1 MDLQLYHVT
10 VRENLA
16 SLRKALQKEKL
27 ERKVGIGHTRWAT
40 HGVLTISTPTH
51 NFLIRNNLCLVHNGI
66 IENYSRIKE
75 SLFQKGYEFHSD
87 TDTEVLINL
96 IEFVKE
102 KENVKLGEAV
112 QIALQQ
118 VVGAYA
124 IAVMDN
130 NKPDEIV
137 VAKLGSPLCIG
148 VGKGEHFIG
157 SDATPF
163 LEFWLKK

>member
-1 MDLQLYHVT
+1 ML
-10 VRENLA
+10 
-16 SLRKALQKEKL
+16 KK
-27 ERKVGIGHTRWAT
+27 
-40 HGVLTISTPTH
+40 
-51 NFLIRNNLCLVHNGI
+51 
-66 IENYSRIKE
+66 
-75 SLFQKGYEFHSD
+75 
-87 TDTEVLINL
+87 
-96 IEFVKE
+96 
-102 KENVKLGEAV
+102 NVKLGEAV

-148 VGKGEHFIG
+148 VEKGEHFIG

-163 LEFWLKK
+163 